1 MDDLILPAEQA
12 GVMTG
17 TGAEAETVPEEA
29 RPPIGVEEIR
39 RAGEILEAY
48 RQGKAALDERIKEEE
63 IIFLME
69 QYKDRDAAALAKAI
83 ADKKVA
89 PLPTPVGGWLTS
101 AVINKQADMMD
112 NMPTVACFPRER
124 DDEPEAEALTSI
136 LPVVLDRAHFR
147 ETYSLNAWY
156 GLKHGIAAFGAFWNP
171 TRERGIGDISIT
183 KIDVLNLYWDMTV
196 TDIQESRN
204 LFVLSAVDRDILRET
219 YPQYREK
226 HPEGSAHGRGEDA
239 APINA
244 GYLSARETADGSASK
259 ALVVD
264 WYYKRTLTSGMV
276 VLHYV
281 KYADDV
287 VLFASENLPEYA
299 ERGWYDHGEY
309 PVQIA
314 RVVPQEGTCA
324 GYGLIFLGRG
334 AQEYNDHVDRRI
346 LDYLDEATVIRY
358 WAKKSL
364 GIDVGQFNDLSN
376 RIIEVEGDIDEEKL
390 RQITLAPLPAEAF
403 RLKDDKVIEMKES
416 LSNRDVSQGS
426 TSGGVTAAAALAIL
440 NEAGNKVSR
449 AWIGAYYDA
458 YERLMVQVVELIR
471 QFYTDRRSFR
481 IEGADN
487 KVSYLAY
494 SSKGLADREIG
505 MGADG
510 QKLYR
515 RVELDI
521 KVKAAKQSPWNQLSQ
536 NELMKELYKMGVFEP
551 ARAQGVLGMLKG
563 MDFPGIEQ
571 VREYVQQGQTLQN
584 QMSKLIV
591 LAVSML
597 RRLAPTAD
605 LSEFTALL
613 ASQGFGEDVAA
624 AVTQAA
630 SSPMGQAVEGGR
642 AITERSPTERA
653 ARASMPGG
661 AV

>member
-1 MDDLILPAEQA
+1 MDDLILPAAQA
-12 GVMTG
+12 GAM
-17 TGAEAETVPEEA
+17 TGAEAETPPEEV

-48 RQGKAALDERIKEEE
+48 RQGKASLDKRIKEEE

-69 QYKDRDAAALAKAI
+69 QYKEQDAAALAKAA

-101 AVINKQADMMD
+101 SVINKQADMMD

-136 LPVVLDRAHFR
+136 LPVVLDRARFR
-147 ETYSLNAWY
+147 ETYSLGAWY

-183 KIDVLNLYWDMTV
+183 KIDVLNLFWDMTV

-204 LFVLSAVDRDILRET
+204 LFILSAVDRDILRER
-219 YPQYREK
+219 YPQYRDK
-226 HPEGSAHGRGEDA
+226 HPEGAARGDSGRTH
-239 APINA
+239 PINA
-244 GYLSARETADGSASK
+244 GYLSASETADGSADK

-264 WYYKRTLTSGMV
+264 WYYKRTLPSGRV

-281 KYADDV
+281 KYTDDV

-334 AQEYNDHVDRRI
+334 AQEYTDHVDRRI
-346 LDYLDEATVIRY
+346 LDYLDEATSVRY

-364 GIDVGQFNDLSN
+364 GIDVKKFNDLSN
-376 RIIEVEGDIDEEKL
+376 RVIEVEGDIDEEKL
-390 RQITLAPLPAEAF
+390 RQITLAPLPSEAF
-403 RLKDDKVIEMKES
+403 RLKADKVTEMKES

-481 IEGADN
+481 IESADN
-487 KVSYLAY
+487 QVSYIPY
-494 SSKGLADREIG
+494 TNKGLADREIG
-505 MGADG
+505 VSADG
-510 QKLYR
+510 EKLYR
-515 RVELDI
+515 RVEMDI

-551 ARAQGVLGMLKG
+551 SRAQGVLGMLKG

-571 VREYVQQGQTLQN
+571 VREYVQQGETLQN
-584 QMSKLIV
+584 QLGKLAM
-591 LAVSML
+591 LSVSML
-597 RRLAPTAD
+597 RRLAPAAD
-605 LSEFTALL
+605 LSEFIALL

-630 SSPMGQAVEGGR
+630 SSPVEQAVEGGR
-642 AITERSPTERA
+642 AITERSPVERA
-653 ARASMPGG
+653 AQASKPGG
-661 AV
+661 VV

>member
-12 GVMTG
+12 GTMI
-17 TGAEAETVPEEA
+17 GAEAETPPEEV

-48 RQGKAALDERIKEEE
+48 RQGKAALDKRIKDEE

-69 QYKDRDAAALAKAI
+69 QYKEQDAQAVAKAA
-83 ADKKVA
+83 ADKKLA

-101 AVINKQADMMD
+101 SVINKQADMMD
-112 NMPTVACFPRER
+112 NMPTVACFPREQ

-183 KIDVLNLYWDMTV
+183 KIDVLNLFWDMTV

-204 LFVLSAVDRDILRET
+204 LFILSAVDRDILRER

-226 HPEGSAHGRGEDA
+226 HPEGAARGDSGRTP
-239 APINA
+239 PINA
-244 GYLSARETADGSASK
+244 GYLSASETADGSADK

-264 WYYKRTLTSGMV
+264 WYYKRTLPSGRV

-281 KYADDV
+281 KYTDDV
-287 VLFASENLPEYA
+287 VLFASENLLEYA

-334 AQEYNDHVDRRI
+334 AQEYIDRMDNSI
-346 LDYLDEATVIRY
+346 LRYVNKATRRKWY
-358 WAKKSL
+358 AKKSL
-364 GIDVGQFNDLSN
+364 GINLADFEDDETEIV
-376 RIIEVEGDIDEEKL
+376 EVEGDIDEEKL
-390 RQITLAPLPAEAF
+390 RQATMSPIPSEVFSA
-403 RLKDDKVIEMKES
+403 KSDKVTEMKES

-449 AWIGAYYDA
+449 AWIGAYYDS

-487 KVSYLAY
+487 KVSYIPY
-494 SSKGLADREIG
+494 TNKGLADREIG
-505 MGADG
+505 VSADG
-510 QKLYR
+510 EKLYR
-515 RVELDI
+515 RVEMDLR
-521 KVKAAKQSPWNQLSQ
+521 VKAAKQSPWNQLSQ

-551 ARAQGVLGMLKG
+551 SRAQGVLGMLKG

-571 VREYVQQGQTLQN
+571 VREYVQNGQTLQN
-584 QMSKLIV
+584 QLSKLAV
-591 LAVSML
+591 LSASML

-605 LSEFTALL
+605 LSEFAALL
-613 ASQGFGEDVAA
+613 ASQGVGEGVVAT
-624 AVTQAA
+624 VTQAA
-630 SSPMGQAVEGGR
+630 SSPVEQAVEGGR
-642 AITERSPTERA
+642 AVTERSPVERA
-653 ARASMPGG
+653 AQASKPGG

>member
-1 MDDLILPAEQA
+1 MDDLILPAAQA
-12 GVMTG
+12 GAM
-17 TGAEAETVPEEA
+17 TGAEAETPPEEV

-48 RQGKAALDERIKEEE
+48 RQGKAALDKRIKDEE

-69 QYKDRDAAALAKAI
+69 QYKEQDAQAVAKAA
-83 ADKKVA
+83 ADKKLA

-101 AVINKQADMMD
+101 SVINKQADMMD
-112 NMPTVACFPRER
+112 NMPTVACFPREQ

-183 KIDVLNLYWDMTV
+183 KIDVLNLFWDMTV

-204 LFVLSAVDRDILRET
+204 LFILSAVDRDILRER

-226 HPEGSAHGRGEDA
+226 HPEGAARGDSGRTP
-239 APINA
+239 PINA
-244 GYLSARETADGSASK
+244 GYLSASETADGSADK

-264 WYYKRTLTSGMV
+264 WYYKRTLPSSRV

-281 KYADDV
+281 KYTDDV

-334 AQEYNDHVDRRI
+334 AQEYTDHVDRRI
-346 LDYLDEATVIRY
+346 LDYLDEATIVRY

-364 GIDVGQFNDLSN
+364 GIDVNKFNDLSN
-376 RIIEVEGDIDEEKL
+376 RVIEVEGDIDEEKL
-390 RQITLAPLPAEAF
+390 RQITLSPLPSEAF
-403 RLKDDKVIEMKES
+403 RLKADKVTEMKES

-449 AWIGAYYDA
+449 AWIGAYYDS

-487 KVSYLAY
+487 KVSYIPY
-494 SSKGLADREIG
+494 TNKGLADREIG
-505 MGADG
+505 VSADG
-510 QKLYR
+510 EKLYR
-515 RVELDI
+515 RVEMDI

-551 ARAQGVLGMLKG
+551 SRAQGVLGMLKG

-571 VREYVQQGQTLQN
+571 VREYVQNGQTLQN
-584 QMSKLIV
+584 QLSKLAV
-591 LAVSML
+591 LSVSML

-605 LSEFTALL
+605 LSEFAALL
-613 ASQGFGEDVAA
+613 ASQGVGEGVVAT
-624 AVTQAA
+624 VTQAA
-630 SSPMGQAVEGGR
+630 SSPVEQAVEGGR
-642 AITERSPTERA
+642 AVTERSPMERA
-653 ARASMPGG
+653 EQASKPGG
-661 AV
+661 AA

>member
-1 MDDLILPAEQA
+1 MDDLILPAAQA
-12 GVMTG
+12 GAMI
-17 TGAEAETVPEEA
+17 GAEAETPPEEV

-48 RQGKAALDERIKEEE
+48 RQGKASLDERIKDEE
-63 IIFLME
+63 IIFRME
-69 QYKDRDAAALAKAI
+69 QYKEQDAQAVAKAAAAK
-83 ADKKVA
+83 KLA

-101 AVINKQADMMD
+101 SVINKQADMMD
-112 NMPTVACFPRER
+112 NMPTVACFPREQ

-156 GLKHGIAAFGAFWNP
+156 GLKHGIAAFGVFWNP

-183 KIDVLNLYWDMTV
+183 KIDVLNLFWDMTV

-204 LFVLSAVDRDILRET
+204 LFILSAVDRDILRER
-219 YPQYREK
+219 YPQYRDK
-226 HPEGSAHGRGEDA
+226 HPESAARGDSGRTT
-239 APINA
+239 PINA
-244 GYLSARETADGSASK
+244 GYLSGSADK

-264 WYYKRTLTSGMV
+264 WYYKRTLPSGRV

-281 KYADDV
+281 KYTDDV
-287 VLFASENLPEYA
+287 VLFASEDLPEYA

-314 RVVPQEGTCA
+314 RVVPQDGTCA

-334 AQEYNDHVDRRI
+334 AQEYIDRMDNSI
-346 LDYLDEATVIRY
+346 LRYVNKATRRKWY
-358 WAKKSL
+358 AKKSL
-364 GIDVGQFNDLSN
+364 GIKLADFEDDDKEIV
-376 RIIEVEGDIDEEKL
+376 EVEGDIDEEKL
-390 RQITLAPLPAEAF
+390 RQATMSPIPSEVFKA
-403 RLKDDKVIEMKES
+403 KSDKVTEMKES

-426 TSGGVTAAAALAIL
+426 TSGGVTAASALAIL

-471 QFYTDRRSFR
+471 QFYSDRRSFR
-481 IEGADN
+481 IESSDN
-487 KVSYLAY
+487 QVSYIPY
-494 SSKGLADREIG
+494 TNKGLADREIG
-505 MGADG
+505 MSADG

-515 RVELDI
+515 RVEMDI

-551 ARAQGVLGMLKG
+551 SRAQGVLGMLKG

-571 VREYVQQGQTLQN
+571 VREYVQNGQTLQS
-584 QMSKLIV
+584 QLSKLAV
-591 LAVSML
+591 LSVSML
-597 RRLAPTAD
+597 RRLAPSAD
-605 LSEFTALL
+605 LSEFATLL
-613 ASQGFGEDVAA
+613 ASQGVGKGVVAT
-624 AVTQAA
+624 VTQAA
-630 SSPMGQAVEGGR
+630 SSPLEQAVEGGR
-642 AITERSPTERA
+642 AVIERSPVERA
-653 ARASMPGG
+653 AQASKPGG

>member
-1 MDDLILPAEQA
+1 MDDLILPAAQA
-12 GVMTG
+12 GAMI
-17 TGAEAETVPEEA
+17 GAEAETPPEEV

-48 RQGKAALDERIKEEE
+48 RQGKAALDKRIKDEE
-63 IIFLME
+63 IVFLME
-69 QYKDRDAAALAKAI
+69 QYKEQDAQAVAKAA
-83 ADKKVA
+83 ADKKLA

-101 AVINKQADMMD
+101 SVINKQADMMD
-112 NMPTVACFPRER
+112 NMPTVACFPREQ

-183 KIDVLNLYWDMTV
+183 KIDVLNLFWDMTV

-204 LFVLSAVDRDILRET
+204 LFILSAVDRDILRER
-219 YPQYREK
+219 YPQYRDK
-226 HPEGSAHGRGEDA
+226 HPEGAARGDSGRTP
-239 APINA
+239 PINA
-244 GYLSARETADGSASK
+244 GYLSASETADGSADK

-264 WYYKRTLTSGMV
+264 WYYKRTLPSGRV

-281 KYADDV
+281 KYTDDV

-334 AQEYNDHVDRRI
+334 AQEYIDRMDNSI
-346 LDYLDEATVIRY
+346 LRYVNKATRRKWY
-358 WAKKSL
+358 AKKSL
-364 GIDVGQFNDLSN
+364 GINLADFEDDETEIV
-376 RIIEVEGDIDEEKL
+376 EVEGDIDEEKL
-390 RQITLAPLPAEAF
+390 RQATMSPIPSEVFSA
-403 RLKDDKVIEMKES
+403 KSDKVTEMKES

-449 AWIGAYYDA
+449 AWI
-458 YERLMVQVVELIR
+458 R

-487 KVSYLAY
+487 KVSYVPY
-494 SSKGLADREIG
+494 TNKGLADREIG
-505 MGADG
+505 VSADG
-510 QKLYR
+510 EKLYR
-515 RVELDI
+515 RVEMDI

-551 ARAQGVLGMLKG
+551 SRAQGVLGMLKG

-571 VREYVQQGQTLQN
+571 VREYVQNGQTLQN
-584 QMSKLIV
+584 QLSKLAV
-591 LAVSML
+591 LSVSML

-605 LSEFTALL
+605 LSEFAALL
-613 ASQGFGEDVAA
+613 ASQGVGEGVVAT
-624 AVTQAA
+624 VTQAA
-630 SSPMGQAVEGGR
+630 SSPVEQAVEGGR
-642 AITERSPTERA
+642 AVTERSPMERA
-653 ARASMPGG
+653 AQASKPGG